1 MVTLAA
7 LVKIFQINPINIH
20 HLEMNAATA
29 LEEARLEWAEAH
41 DDLVEL
47 LIRRRRDPRPMNP
60 HLAGLL
66 TQKIRRL
73 TAAAQ
78 LMQQRMIHILASP
91 LVRFIPARQE
101 DLPRSQW
108 RPLRPIDHFWLQLGW
123 FRPPQ
128 SEDTWS
134 TDASSRPDSP
144 VEPGFE
150 I

>member
-1 MVTLAA
+1 
-7 LVKIFQINPINIH
+7 
-20 HLEMNAATA
+20 MNAAAA
-29 LEEARLEWAEAH
+29 LEEAKSEWAEAQ
-41 DDLVEL
+41 DDLVEF
-47 LIRRRRDPRPMNP
+47 LIRRRYDPRPMNA
-60 HLAGLL
+60 LVAGLV

-73 TAAAQ
+73 TAASQ

-101 DLPRSQW
+101 DRPRSQW
-108 RPLRPIDHFWLQLGW
+108 RPLRPVDLFWLQLGW
-123 FRPPQ
+123 LRPVQ
-128 SEDTWS
+128 SDDTWS